1 MEKRIVVKLGTS
13 TLTGGGSR
21 LSRRA
26 MLAIAAQTAELLEAR
41 HQVTLVSSGA
51 MAAGRE
57 ALGFTK
63 FPPHIAGKQML
74 AAIGQ
79 TRLMQLWAELFE
91 IYERTVGQ
99 VLLTRGDLA
108 RRSGYLNARDA
119 LDALLAAGVVPIIN
133 ENDTVATE
141 EIRVG
146 DNDNLSALVANL
158 IDADLLIILSD
169 ISGLYTSD
177 PRSTPNAELLSVIE
191 HLDESHFA
199 MAGGSGSAL
208 GTGGMLTKLQAAQL
222 AGQSGTTTVIAPG
235 GEPDVLRRLV
245 CGEPL
250 GTTILPSATRR
261 ESRERWLLAERPQ
274 GTLTV
279 DSGAVR
285 RLKQGGASLLPV
297 GITKLAGLFER
308 GDAVRILGPS
318 GTPLAVGLTAYSSS
332 ELAQLMG
339 FSSRQIPHRL
349 GYTCGDEAIHR
360 DNLVL
365 LAGG

>member
-1 MEKRIVVKLGTS
+1 MQKRIVVKLGTS
-13 TLTGGGSR
+13 TLTGGGTR

-26 MLAIAAQTAELLEAR
+26 MLGIAAQTAELLEEG

-63 FPPHIAGKQML
+63 LPPHLAGKQML

-79 TRLMQLWAELFE
+79 PRLMQLWAELFG

-108 RRSGYLNARDA
+108 HRNGYLNARDA

-133 ENDTVATE
+133 ENDTVATD

-158 IDADLLIILSD
+158 LDADLLVILSD

-177 PRSTPNAELLSVIE
+177 PRSAPDARLLSVVE
-191 HLDESHFA
+191 RLDESHFA
-199 MAGGSGSAL
+199 MAGGSGTTL
-208 GTGGMLTKLQAAQL
+208 GTGGMFTKLQAAQL
-222 AGQSGTTTVIAPG
+222 AGQSGTTTIIAPG
-235 GEPDVLRRLV
+235 SDATILQRLV
-245 CGEPL
+245 SGEPL

-279 DSGAVR
+279 DTGAVR

-297 GITKLAGLFER
+297 GITRLDGTFER
-308 GDAVRILGPS
+308 GDAVRILAPGGAPI
-318 GTPLAVGLTAYSSS
+318 AIGLSAYSTD
-332 ELAQLMG
+332 ELARLMG
-339 FSSRQIPHRL
+339 FSSRQILHRL
-349 GYTCGDEAIHR
+349 GYTCGDEAVHR

-365 LAGG
+365 L

>member
-1 MEKRIVVKLGTS
+1 MVKLGTS
-13 TLTGGGSR
+13 TLTGGGTR

-26 MLAIAAQTAELLEAR
+26 MLAIATQTAGLLEAG

-57 ALGFTK
+57 ALGFTR

-79 TRLMQLWAELFE
+79 TRLMQLWAELFG
-91 IYERTVGQ
+91 IYERSVGQ

-108 RRSGYLNARDA
+108 RRSGYLNARDT
-119 LDALLAAGVVPIIN
+119 LDALLAAGVVPIVN
-133 ENDTVATE
+133 ENDTVATD

-158 IDADLLIILSD
+158 MDAELLIILSD
-169 ISGLYTSD
+169 ISGLYSAD
-177 PRSTPNAELLSVIE
+177 PRSAPDAKLFPVIE

-199 MAGGSGSAL
+199 MAGGSATGL

-235 GEPDVLRRLV
+235 NEADVLRRLV
-245 CGEPL
+245 AGEPL

-261 ESRERWLLAERPQ
+261 ESRERWLLAERPL
-274 GTLTV
+274 GTVSV
-279 DSGAVR
+279 DAGAVR

-297 GITKLAGLFER
+297 GITNVEGTFDR
-308 GDAVRILGPS
+308 GDAVRLLAPNGS
-318 GTPLAVGLTAYSSS
+318 VLAVGLVAYSAD
-332 ELAQLMG
+332 ELRRVMG
-339 FSSRQIPHRL
+339 ISSRQIPHRL
-349 GYTCGDEAIHR
+349 GYTCGEEAIHR

-365 LAGG
+365 L

>member
-1 MEKRIVVKLGTS
+1 MSGKRIVIKLGTS
-13 TLTGGGSR
+13 TLTGGGTR

-26 MLAIAAQTAELLEAR
+26 MLSIAAQTAELLEAG
-41 HQVTLVSSGA
+41 HEITLVSSGA

-63 FPPHIAGKQML
+63 LPPHIAGKQML
-74 AAIGQ
+74 SAIGQ
-79 TRLMQLWAELFE
+79 TRLMQFWAELFA
-91 IYERTVGQ
+91 IYEHTVGQ

-119 LDALLAAGVVPIIN
+119 LDALLAAGVVPIVN
-133 ENDTVATE
+133 ENDTVATD

-158 IDADLLIILSD
+158 TDADLLIILSD
-169 ISGLYTSD
+169 ISGLYTAD
-177 PRSTPNAELLSVIE
+177 PRSNPEAQFLAVIE

-208 GTGGMLTKLQAAQL
+208 GTGGMTTKLQAAQL

-235 GEPDVLRRLV
+235 TTPNILCRIVA
-245 CGEPL
+245 GEPL
-250 GTTILPSATRR
+250 GTTILPLATRR

-274 GTLTV
+274 GVLHV

-285 RLKQGGASLLPV
+285 RLRQGGASLLPV
-297 GITKLAGLFER
+297 GITEIEGSFDR
-308 GDAVRILGPS
+308 GDAIKLLAPNGS
-318 GTPLAVGLTAYSSS
+318 ALAVGLAAYSAD
-332 ELAQLMG
+332 ELRQLKG
-339 FSSRQIPHRL
+339 RSSRQIAHVL
-349 GYTCGDEAIHR
+349 GYTFGDEAVHR

-365 LAGG
+365 L